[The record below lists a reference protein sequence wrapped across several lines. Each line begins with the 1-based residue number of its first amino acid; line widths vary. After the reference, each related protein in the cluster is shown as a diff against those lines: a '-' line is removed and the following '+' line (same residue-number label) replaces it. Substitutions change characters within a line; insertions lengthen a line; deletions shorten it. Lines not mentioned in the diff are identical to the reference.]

1 MSDLL
6 RRLFAGHREREP
18 EAAPTEFT
26 SPEAGL
32 RFSFDQDRLSIYLT
46 GGTEPLFAV
55 DGATGV
61 RLRAVRTER
70 AGHPATL
77 LHLGDELNITCVQ
90 FGHARPGK
98 ARSLVRA
105 TRKRQPEGG
114 QALEMTFASGSDQ
127 VRYLVELGPTL
138 KVLEFREVSPV
149 EAIFTEIPP
158 LSQMVAFLKATLHQR
173 RTALRSLRGLARR
186 CADPQVREGIE
197 DMEARLSPGHDFTQ
211 PVVVELREALEAQGR
226 PVYVNTLVALC
237 LMADLYLGR
246 INRSTLDAVVGRD
259 EPLVISDDAAAA
271 AARFLGGRPARPAT
285 GAADRALGFLWAAV
299 AERSAR
305 TILEDL
311 AEDSGSATSR
321 ARVRRLLEKVAL
333 DQGFGNDE
341 QTALRSYLA
350 ACGRT
355 IHPDTVAA
363 LCLYVDFE
371 AGILAE
377 EDIEALTPARSFVD
391 HSLYALLSVA
401 GAFEVDLR
409 CLVLPQSEE
418 PRMWRGLKRLVLLGH
433 HGLLARFLEPG
444 SPGYVTRHLEDGE
457 AVDQARADGLS
468 FTGEVLVQFPVLDY
482 LEVRD
487 LQTFLGK
494 KVPLMGCFQ
503 AEDRALRWRIVDP
516 GVKGDPKIEM
526 VTGPHGFIETFRAF
540 RFQGKVVGQL
550 VEAEAASLVGQ
561 SQVVAIYLDH
571 RGNRHYQ
578 CLDRVAS
585 AEQVQEPPGPGLEW
599 SGKVAVF
606 PNLDQFPPDLVEPGP
621 DYLLGRPEDASP
633 ESLRLTLCY
642 RAVHACLV
650 QHPSRVLLDSHPQEA
665 DHLRG
670 LLRSDPL
677 RSAVLGV
684 VGTTTR
690 HAVVA
695 MLGEQGTPV
704 PGQIRL
710 APAVLTAL
718 GSPEGEQVATLL
730 VLYAL
735 CSSPRIPLPPQDRD
749 WRPEA
754 FLDLLQDRLFALA
767 DAESA
772 TLRAAACALLGTEV
786 AAGSRARREAAAYLL
801 ARHLEASATGEAAI
815 HSLAALALAP
825 TVPAPPAVEVWAW
838 NSGPPEDDF
847 EALEVEEQTRDVRAW
862 LAGSSSPSEIPA
874 RANLRGEESKIGA
887 LARLLVRLNR
897 AARQDGSVR
906 TERRL
911 VVLPADE
918 ESFMRRAL
926 LKAWQAFA
934 TSRGLALES
943 LKSRQAY
950 LEFLAFLEQRELSLP
965 RAPRLRGHSVYVLPA
980 GAVLSVG
987 AFPLFLRL
995 AALVPAAGGQAW
1007 PTLLRLPADQD
1018 AEAPLDPGLCQ
1029 VFDVEAGLWHDF
1041 LWGSGTLSMGW
1052 SDRPAWEA
1060 LCALYGVLTSSPP
1073 AAQTPA
1079 GSEPTRAGPEAPA
1092 RALEDL
1098 AEEVAR
1104 VFNLPRERRNS
1115 ALNILMGLAPDS
1127 RWPLPPVGSS

>member
-6 RRLFAGHREREP
+6 RRLFPGHRDRGP
-18 EAAPTEFT
+18 EAAPADFS

-32 RFSFDQDRLSIYLT
+32 RFSFAEGSLSVFMI
-46 GGTEPLFAV
+46 GASEPLFAV
-55 DGATGV
+55 EGAAAV
-61 RLRAVRTER
+61 RLRTVRTER
-70 AGHPATL
+70 GGHPAIL
-77 LHLGDELNITCVQ
+77 LNLGEQLQITCVQ

-98 ARSLVRA
+98 VRNLVRA

-114 QALEMTFASGSDQ
+114 QALELTFASGPDQ
-127 VRYLVELGPTL
+127 IRYLVELGPSLQATG
-138 KVLEFREVSPV
+138 FREVSPV

-246 INRSTLDAVVGRD
+246 INRSTIDAVVGRD
-259 EPLVISDDAAAA
+259 EPLILSDDAAAA

-285 GAADRALGFLWAAV
+285 AAADRALGFLWAAV

-311 AEDSGSATSR
+311 AEDSGSVTSR

-333 DQGFGNDE
+333 DQGFANDE

-377 EDIEALTPARSFVD
+377 EDIDALTPARSFVD
-391 HSLYALLSVA
+391 HSLYAILSVA

-409 CLVLPQSEE
+409 CLVLPEAEE
-418 PRMWRGLKRLVLLGH
+418 PQMWWGLKCLVLMGH

-444 SPGYVTRHLEDGE
+444 SPGYLTRHLADP
-457 AVDQARADGLS
+457 ASVDQARADGLS

-487 LQTFLGK
+487 LNTFLQK
-494 KVPLMGCFQ
+494 DVLLLACFQ
-503 AEDRALRWRIVDP
+503 SEDRAQRWRVVEP
-516 GVKGDPKIEM
+516 GTAGDPKIEA

-540 RFQGKVVGQL
+540 RFQGKVVGRL
-550 VEAEAASLVGQ
+550 AEAEARSLVGQ
-561 SQVVAIYLDH
+561 AQVVAVYLDH

-578 CLDRVAS
+578 CLGEVLS
-585 AEQVQEPPGPGLEW
+585 VEQVQKPPAPGLEW
-599 SGKVAVF
+599 SGQVAVF
-606 PNLDQFPPDLVEPGP
+606 PGLDRFPRDLVEPGP
-621 DYLLGRPEDASP
+621 DYLLGRPEDASA

-642 RAVHACLV
+642 RAVQASLV
-650 QHPSRVLLDSHPQEA
+650 QHPTLVLLDSHPQET
-665 DHLRG
+665 DRLRR
-670 LLRSDPL
+670 LLRSDQL

-684 VGTTTR
+684 VGTITR
-690 HAVVA
+690 HALVT
-695 MLGEQGTPV
+695 MLGEQGDPV

-718 GSPEGEQVATLL
+718 GSPEGEQVAALL

-735 CSSPRIPLPPQDRD
+735 CSSPRIPLRPRDRD

-754 FLDLLQDRLFALA
+754 YLDLLQDRLFALA
-767 DAESA
+767 ESESA
-772 TLRAAACALLGTEV
+772 SLRAAACTLLGTEV

-801 ARHLEASATGEAAI
+801 ARHMEGAATGEAAVY
-815 HSLAALALAP
+815 SLAALALAP
-825 TVPAPPAVEVWAW
+825 TVPAPPAVEVWSWTAE
-838 NSGPPEDDF
+838 PPDRDF
-847 EALEVEEQTRDVRAW
+847 EQLEVDEQTSDLRAW
-862 LAGSSSPSEIPA
+862 LGAPGSPAEIPA
-874 RANLRGEESKIGA
+874 RANLRGEDLKIGV
-887 LARLLVRLNR
+887 LARLLVRANR
-897 AARQDGSVR
+897 AARQDGSVGA
-906 TERRL
+906 ERRL
-911 VVLPADE
+911 VILPAEE
-918 ESFMRRAL
+918 ESFLRQAL
-926 LKAWQAFA
+926 LKAWQTFA
-934 TSRGLALES
+934 TSRGLALEN

-950 LEFLAFLEQRELSLP
+950 REFLGFLEERELSLA
-965 RAPRLRGHSVYVLPA
+965 RAPRLRGYSVYTLPP
-980 GAVLSVG
+980 GAILAVG
-987 AFPLFLRL
+987 SSPLFLRL
-995 AALVPAAGGQAW
+995 ASLVPATGGQAG
-1007 PTLLRLPADQD
+1007 PTILRLPVDVPADG
-1018 AEAPLDPGLCQ
+1018 PLDPGLCQ
-1029 VFDVEAGLWHDF
+1029 VFGVEGGSWQDF
-1041 LWGSGTLSMGW
+1041 LRGSGTLAAGW
-1052 SDRPAWEA
+1052 SDRSAWEA
-1060 LCALYGVLTSSPP
+1060 LCALYASLASPAPVQVQQPSAEPARIGV
-1073 AAQTPA
+1073 
-1079 GSEPTRAGPEAPA
+1079 EAPA
-1092 RALEDL
+1092 LALEDL

-1115 ALNILMGLAPDS
+1115 ALNILMGLAPRS
-1127 RWPLPPVGSS
+1127 RWPLPPVGIS